1 MDKTLDTTKKV
12 KTDVGNQLL
21 KAQEA
26 VKHKEEKEKTVA
38 RKQLLNP
45 STGSFKEFMDK
56 LRIVALTKG
65 INFLPKTKV
74 TGVGKIEEVR
84 ETVYKTARKYN
95 NMLDDTG
102 VLNPYYDM
110 YNQLGGGSNRNN
122 NKTKSMNKLSKK
134 NNHTRRN
141 NNKLI
146 KNSKTKSFHKHRKVI
161 PYSRSGSQSNRKKSK
176 SKKSQKNVTFKRWR
190 ARK

>member
-1 MDKTLDTTKKV
+1 MGTTKKV
-12 KTDVGNQLL
+12 KTDLEKQLL
-21 KAQEA
+21 KAEEA
-26 VKHKEEKEKTVA
+26 VKHKEKKEV
-38 RKQLLNP
+38 RKQLIKP

-56 LRIVALTKG
+56 IRDVASTKEIVFK
-65 INFLPKTKV
+65 PETKV
-74 TGVGKIEEVR
+74 TGNSSIEKLI

-95 NMLDDTG
+95 KPDG
-102 VLNPYYDM
+102 NPYYEM
-110 YNQLGGGSNRNN
+110 YDHLGGGSNRNN

-141 NNKLI
+141 NNKRI